1 MLNRL
6 RALPT
11 TQHARALLAARIAP
25 KPLATHVHQPI
36 ALHAPAPRQDP
47 EPVLV
52 RWTASGI
59 DQTMVATMHGT
70 FRHHDDLRAALSA
83 RFAVHPDCIRI
94 L

>member
-1 MLNRL
+1 MITRL

-25 KPLATHVHQPI
+25 KPLTTHVHQPI
-36 ALHAPAPRQDP
+36 ALHTPAPRQD

-59 DQTMVATMHGT
+59 DQTMVATMYGR
-70 FRHHDDLRAALSA
+70 FDHHDDLRAALSA
-83 RFAVHPDCIRI
+83 RFAVAPDCIRI

>member
-25 KPLATHVHQPI
+25 KPLARSVHHPI
-36 ALHAPAPRQDP
+36 ALAAAPAPSAP

-59 DQTMVATMHGT
+59 DRTMVTTMHGH
-70 FRHHDDLRAALSA
+70 FAHHDALRDALST

>member
-6 RALPT
+6 RTLPT

-25 KPLATHVHQPI
+25 KPLASPVHHPL
-36 ALHAPAPRQDP
+36 ALNAAPAQSAP

-59 DQTMVATMHGT
+59 DRTMVTTMHGHYP
-70 FRHHDDLRAALSA
+70 HHDALRDALSA
-83 RFAVHPDCIRI
+83 RFAIRTDCIRI